1 MTSERVRY
9 IYRLKPGAGAAYD
22 DVHARV
28 PDDLLTLIKSV
39 GIRDYTIWRHDEIV
53 VCEFEATRGYRAT
66 IDALAGSPVQREW
79 TRKMM
84 PLFDSIDNDG
94 EPLWL
99 REVFRLD

>member
-9 IYRLKPGAGAAYD
+9 IYRLKPGAGTAYD
-22 DVHARV
+22 DFHARV
-28 PDDLLTLIKSV
+28 PNDLLELITSV
-39 GIRDYTIWRHDEIV
+39 GIRDYTIWRHEEIV
-53 VCEFEATRGYRAT
+53 VCEFEATLGYRAT
-66 IDALAGSPVQREW
+66 VDALAESPVQDEW

-84 PLFDSIDNDG
+84 PLFDSIDRDG